1 MHVYVIKRV
10 LMLIPI
16 LLGISIIIFTIISLT
31 PGNPG
36 RMILGERA
44 TPEAVEEL
52 NESLGYNDPLPIQYF
67 NYMRN
72 ALRGDFGTSWRT
84 GGSVVNEIALRFP
97 TTLLLAVMIVSITAV
112 IAIPLGV
119 FVALRKDKISD
130 GIAMIVALVFTA
142 MPSFWLGLLLML
154 LFALH
159 LNWLPAIGSD
169 SFANFILPSFTIA
182 AISIAQVMR
191 MTRSSMLEVIRQDYI
206 RTARAKGAS
215 ESVIVWRHAV
225 RNAMLPVVT
234 TMGINFG
241 FALGGS
247 VLIEQVFGMTGIG
260 SLLLLAIRSKDVP
273 LVMGCVL
280 LMSFLFSIVTL
291 LVDLAYGVIDP
302 RIKAQYRKKV

>member
-1 MHVYVIKRV
+1 MRIYVIKRV

-16 LLGISIIIFTIISLT
+16 LLGISLIIFTIISLT

-44 TPEAVEEL
+44 TPEAVSEM
-52 NESLGYNDPLPIQYF
+52 NRSLGYYDPLPVQYF

-84 GGSVVNEIALRFP
+84 GGDVMSEIMLRFP

-112 IAIPLGV
+112 ISIPLGV
-119 FVALRKDKISD
+119 FVALRKDKLAD

-142 MPSFWLGLLLML
+142 MPSFWLGLLFML

-159 LNWLPAIGSD
+159 LNWLPATGSD

-182 AISIAQVMR
+182 AISIAQVTR

-215 ESVIVWRHAV
+215 EQVVIWRHAV

-234 TMGINFG
+234 VMGINFG

-247 VLIEQVFGMTGIG
+247 VLIEQVFGMSGVG
-260 SLLLLAIRSKDVP
+260 SLLLLAIRSKDIP

-280 LMSFLFSIVTL
+280 LMSFLFSVVTL
-291 LVDLAYGVIDP
+291 VVDLAYGVIDP